1 MSPQPSQTLAIFM
14 TKMLGKRNVGTT
26 AANVGQC
33 VGLVECWLQATG
45 SAAIPGNACDLL
57 ANAAARGLETIA
69 NGPTNYPLP
78 GDIVCWNSTWGN
90 GYGHCAVV
98 IAANT
103 NWMAVLEQNDPTGS
117 YCLASTHNYSG
128 VSGWIVL

>member
-1 MSPQPSQTLAIFM
+1 MSLQPSQAVSVFV
-14 TKMLGKRNVGTT
+14 TKMLGKRNAGTT

-45 SAAIPGNACDLL
+45 GAAIPGNACSLL
-57 ANAAARGLETIA
+57 TNAAAQGRETIT

-78 GDIVCWNSTWGN
+78 GDIVCWDSAWGN

-98 IAANT
+98 IAANP
-103 NWMAVLEQNDPTGS
+103 NWMAVLEQNDPVGS
-117 YCLASTHNYSG
+117 YCLVATHNYSG

>member
-1 MSPQPSQTLAIFM
+1 MSLQPSQTVSTYV

-26 AANVGQC
+26 ALNVGQC

-57 ANAAARGLETIA
+57 TNAAAQGRKTLT

-78 GDIVCWNSTWGN
+78 GDIVCWGKTWGN

-98 IAANT
+98 VAANSM
-103 NWMAVLEQNDPTGS
+103 WLAVLEQDDPYGAG
-117 YCLASTHNYSG
+117 CVVATHDYTG